1 MLTWV
6 ALALLALA
14 VGLTTRW
21 SLRRRDSLGRER
33 SFPLISVLVLVAL
46 GGGLLVPVVRHHRLE
61 SRLSSVA
68 TTLVGA
74 PAVVHCQTAGRELM
88 DLGSELGYVRWGPTG
103 VPEHQTLIKRA
114 PCKHLAAYLRGDHD
128 HPSSDE
134 IVAVHVLSHESR
146 HMAGTTNE
154 ADADCAAMQRDA
166 WTARLLGAS
175 PAEALALARSY
186 WRVVYPHMPDDYV
199 TGDCAPGKRLDEHL
213 PEAPWTPI
221 G

>member
-1 MLTWV
+1 VLTWV
-6 ALALLALA
+6 AFALLAIA
-14 VGLTTRW
+14 VGLATRW
-21 SLRRRDSLGRER
+21 SLRRRDSLGREL

-61 SRLSSVA
+61 SRLSGVA

-74 PAVVHCQTAGRELM
+74 PVVVHCQTAGREMM
-88 DLGSELGYVRWGPTG
+88 DLGSELGYVRWGPGG

-114 PCKHLAAYLRGDHD
+114 PCKYLAAYLRGDHA
-128 HPSSDE
+128 HPSPDE
-134 IVAVHVLSHESR
+134 IIAVHVLSHESR

-154 ADADCAAMQRDA
+154 AIADCAAMQRDA

-175 PAEALALARSY
+175 PLEALELARDY
-186 WRVVYPHMPDDYV
+186 WRVVYPRMPDDYV
-199 TGDCAPGKRLDEHL
+199 SGDCAPGKPLDEHL
-213 PEAPWTPI
+213 PEPPWGT